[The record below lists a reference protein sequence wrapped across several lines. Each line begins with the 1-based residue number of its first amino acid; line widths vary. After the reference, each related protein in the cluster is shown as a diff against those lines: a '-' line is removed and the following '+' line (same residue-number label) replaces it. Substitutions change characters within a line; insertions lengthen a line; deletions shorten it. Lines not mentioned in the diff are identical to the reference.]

1 MVCPQKVI
9 SRSVSTFLNVS
20 DIIIDGG
27 TYIPRPASHLKN
39 CRFSST
45 RLSKEI
51 LVPNVLR
58 AVTTIRWNRS
68 ISVRVVGESGSE
80 DGLEGRTTS

>member
-1 MVCPQKVI
+1 MSAKGDFAICFDVPE
-9 SRSVSTFLNVS
+9 LS
-20 DIIIDGG
+20 DIIEVG
-27 TYIPRPASHLKN
+27 TYIPSPASHLKN

-68 ISVRVVGESGSE
+68 ISVRVVGESGNE
-80 DGLEGRTTS
+80 DGSEGRTTS

>member
-20 DIIIDGG
+20 DIIEVR

-51 LVPNVLR
+51 LVPNVFR

-68 ISVRVVGESGSE
+68 ISVRVVGDSGNELGS
-80 DGLEGRTTS
+80 EGRTTS

>member
-1 MVCPQKVI
+1 MVWPQKVI
-9 SRSVSTFLNVS
+9 SRSVSTFLIVN
-20 DIIIDGG
+20 DIMMQGG
-27 TYIPRPASHLKN
+27 IYIPRPASHLKN

-45 RLSKEI
+45 RLSNEI

-68 ISVRVVGESGSE
+68 IWARVVGDSGMDSGS
-80 DGLEGRTTS
+80 EGRTTS